1 MLVYL
6 LYHQRPAVEV
16 IRVLL
21 DECGSDIL
29 IIITVV
35 SNIISGFVDDDQFR
49 CFLALCLDL
58 EYKE

>member
-6 LYHQRPAVEV
+6 LYDQRPAVEV

-29 IIITVV
+29 VIITVV
-35 SNIISGFVDDDQFR
+35 CDIISGFVDDDQFR

-58 EYKE
+58 E

>member
-29 IIITVV
+29 IIIAVV
-35 SNIISGFVDDDQFR
+35 CDIISGFVDDDQFR
-49 CFLALCLDL
+49 CFLAHCPDL
-58 EYKE
+58 EYRE